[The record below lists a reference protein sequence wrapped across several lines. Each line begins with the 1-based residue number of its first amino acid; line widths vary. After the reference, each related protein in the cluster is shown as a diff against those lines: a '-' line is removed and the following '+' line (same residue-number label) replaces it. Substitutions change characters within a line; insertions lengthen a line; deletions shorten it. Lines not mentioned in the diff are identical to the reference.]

1 MTHPEPVPSASNHR
15 SPARAALETG
25 LRLAMAVLLHGLL
38 LAVPAEAESLR
49 FALVAKR
56 NDQHHCMLSGKG
68 CAEAAQA
75 QGDTCLFLGA
85 PGSPHFRRQN
95 KALEQTL
102 ARDLDGIAL
111 AVTHSKWLAEH
122 ALQGIGRVPLV
133 TFETD
138 LEPAERHLRKGY
150 VGLDNL
156 AFGRRL
162 GELAQRLRPQGGRL
176 CILQDNLWST
186 NQHERLQ
193 GIRQRL
199 GGAAG
204 TGVTDQ
210 LHGENGWS
218 EPHRCPLNRAETPE
232 NAVLQLADLLSADQ
246 FDVIISLGMWPV
258 YKVDA
263 YRRHIGPALAELE
276 KAGRRPVII
285 IATSEPDA
293 AQHALLD
300 EGLVQAY
307 VDMNSREIGR
317 QSYWMLKRL
326 TRGESVPEQ
335 VLVDHFEVYLPRSS
349 PEIRAAP

>member
-1 MTHPEPVPSASNHR
+1 M
-15 SPARAALETG
+15 
-25 LRLAMAVLLHGLL
+25 
-38 LAVPAEAESLR
+38 
-49 FALVAKR
+49 
-56 NDQHHCMLSGKG
+56 
-68 CAEAAQA
+68 
-75 QGDTCLFLGA
+75 
-85 PGSPHFRRQN
+85 
-95 KALEQTL
+95 
-102 ARDLDGIAL
+102 

-156 AFGRRL
+156 AFGHRL
-162 GELAQRLRPQGGRL
+162 GELAQRLKPQGGRL

-199 GGAAG
+199 GGA
-204 TGVTDQ
+204 GVTDQ

-276 KAGRRPVII
+276 KTGRRPVII

-326 TRGESVPEQ
+326 ARGERSRAGAGRPFRGLSTPLVAGNPCGALRVRRSSQAVGAVSGRAGNGTGHPRWPVPCVRNSAQLSRNSPNRAPSIPTSACSRGCGYAFSVPC
-335 VLVDHFEVYLPRSS
+335 PAG
-349 PEIRAAP
+349 AASTGT